1 MQSLNSSSNF
11 KHRTLK
17 GYLGVGV
24 TAAGLDKL
32 QEAVPGQE
40 DGGSSVPVAGDS
52 LQAVRSV
59 APLSADCSVQV
70 CSVKLSPLLLLL
82 ISSLPLDYCMGKMT
96 KNYFKKRLK

>member
-1 MQSLNSSSNF
+1 MKEKNVLATCSYPQGVSQLQSLNSSSNF

-32 QEAVPGQE
+32 QEAVPGQV
-40 DGGSSVPVAGDS
+40 GGGGSVPVAGDS

-59 APLSADCSVQV
+59 PPQSADPSVRENQNDI
-70 CSVKLSPLLLLL
+70 K
-82 ISSLPLDYCMGKMT
+82 
-96 KNYFKKRLK
+96 